1 MRLPRLKILRVQ
13 FESIGPS
20 STAPAC
26 EDVQL
31 TAVLEQEDGTT
42 VERTRMVLVYPR
54 ILSDPEQFPFLM
66 AGELRALMES
76 ENAPEDSRDPLP

>member
-20 STAPAC
+20 STALAC

-42 VERTRMVLVYPR
+42 VERSRIVLVYPR
-54 ILSDPEQFPFLM
+54 IMSDPEQFPFLM
-66 AGELRALMES
+66 AGELRALMQLD
-76 ENAPEDSRDPLP
+76 AGPEDSGGHLP

>member
-20 STAPAC
+20 STAAAC

-31 TAVLEQEDGTT
+31 TAVFEKEDGTT
-42 VERTRMVLVYPR
+42 VERTRIVLVYPR

-66 AGELRALMES
+66 AGELRALMQS
-76 ENAPEDSRDPLP
+76 EDGSDGGRPPLA